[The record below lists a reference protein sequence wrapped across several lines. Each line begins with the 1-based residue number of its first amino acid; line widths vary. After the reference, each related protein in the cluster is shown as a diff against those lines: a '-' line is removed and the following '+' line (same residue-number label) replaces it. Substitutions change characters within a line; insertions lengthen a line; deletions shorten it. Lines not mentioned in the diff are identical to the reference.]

1 MSALAVL
8 LPVVQAALGA
18 DAPGGEGLP
27 PAKLHQGL
35 AIALGAVP
43 YVGLLIAIFGAALL
57 LAMLAPNRQR
67 LGVERL
73 VAAPG
78 WSFALGALVWF
89 PVALA
94 LVAILARFG
103 EGSNHG
109 QGLCALFLFFSGCAG
124 FAVCARALGE
134 RAMPEWSALAQTLI
148 GLAALVLP
156 LFSLVGLPVLLIAAP
171 LGLGAW
177 LSAKRPRPTAP

>member
-1 MSALAVL
+1 M
-8 LPVVQAALGA
+8 
-18 DAPGGEGLP
+18 
-27 PAKLHQGL
+27 

-43 YVGLLIAIFGAALL
+43 YVGLLVAIFGTALL
-57 LAMLAPNRQR
+57 WAMLAPARQR
-67 LGVERL
+67 QAVARLG
-73 VAAPG
+73 AAPG
-78 WSFALGALVWF
+78 WSFALGALLWF

-94 LVAILARFG
+94 LAWVLKTFG
-103 EGSNHG
+103 TGAHHG
-109 QGLCALFLFFSGCAG
+109 QGAMTLFLFFTGSAG

-134 RAMPEWSALAQTLI
+134 RVVPEWSPLAQTLI

-177 LSAKRPRPTAP
+177 LSAGKARPSAP